1 MPLQKIEWLQRPLA
15 SMLSDVGALLGVSAI
30 DSSGVQ
36 VSPLLLCPFC
46 DRAPGVCL
54 WVGGGATSDLP
65 HDVFGQGVD
74 VSAFFLLRVV
84 SSDSSLLVYFPYGEI
99 WASYRITS
107 GLVISYATYSS
118 LSSRY
123 SSSGVFGQWDYL
135 GDIYCFVGFPTGGR
149 SVPVSRSR
157 VVPQVIGDAD
167 GVSVDLVALSKSVSA
182 LSSRVASV
190 EKLLG
195 PRI

>member
-15 SMLSDVGALLGVSAI
+15 SMLSNVSALLGVSAV

-46 DRAPGVCL
+46 DRTPGVCL
-54 WVGGGATSDLP
+54 WVGGGASSDLP
-65 HDVFGQGVD
+65 HDVFGQEVD
-74 VSAFFLLRVV
+74 MSSFFLLRVM
-84 SSDSSLLVYFPYGEI
+84 SDSSVLIYFPVGEQ
-99 WASYRITS
+99 WASYKITS
-107 GLVISYATYSS
+107 GLVLSYAVFPS

-123 SSSGVFGQWDYL
+123 SSSGVFGQWDWL
-135 GDIYCFVGFPTGGR
+135 GDIYCFVGFPSGGR

-190 EKLLG
+190 EKLSES
-195 PRI
+195 RI